1 MIPAAV
7 AVLNL
12 DAVQHNLSKVRSC
25 APSAK
30 IMAVIKANGYG
41 HGMLRIAK
49 ALQHVDAF
57 AVARVE
63 EGINLR
69 KAGIINRIAVL
80 EGFSCDEELEGLLHY
95 QLEPVVHSFTQ
106 LDILANTK
114 SLKPSSEGE
123 TPTAWLKIDTG
134 MNRLGFR
141 PADFK
146 VAYQRLSQCPIIKQ
160 PINLMTHFANADD
173 INDGKTLKQIN
184 LFNETVAGFSGEHSL
199 ANSAGILGWHESL
212 SDWVRPGV
220 MLYGISPF
228 PDSTGAQ
235 LGLKPVMALYS
246 RLIAVKQL
254 EVGDTVGYG
263 GSWICQKPTSLG
275 VVAIGY
281 GDGYPRY
288 AKVGTPVL
296 VNGQRVPLIGRVSMD
311 MITVDL
317 GSQIDAKPGDP
328 VTLWGENLSIEEIA
342 QWSDTIPYTLVC
354 GVTQRVELIEKR
366 NLGGKD
372 VDQHS
377 ESSIV
382 IR

>member
-1 MIPAAV
+1 MSLAAV

-12 DAVQHNLSKVRSC
+12 DAVQHNLAKVRSC
-25 APSAK
+25 APTAK

-49 ALQHVDAF
+49 ALQNVDAF
-57 AVARVE
+57 AVARVD
-63 EGINLR
+63 EGVGLR
-69 KAGIINRIAVL
+69 KAGFTNRIAVL
-80 EGFSCDEELEGLLHY
+80 EGFACAEELDELLCY
-95 QLEPVVHSFTQ
+95 QLESVVHSLTQ
-106 LDILANTK
+106 LDIFANTK
-114 SLKPSSEGE
+114 SLKPSPQREGWVRAD
-123 TPTAWLKIDTG
+123 PTVWLKIDTG
-134 MNRLGFR
+134 MNRLGFK

-146 VAYQRLSQCPIIKQ
+146 AAYQRLSQCPIIKQ

-173 INDGKTLKQIN
+173 INDGKTLKQIS
-184 LFNETVAGFSGEHSL
+184 LFNETVTGFSGERSL
-199 ANSAGILGWHESL
+199 ANSAGILAWKQSL

-228 PDSTGAQ
+228 PDSIGAQ
-235 LGLKPVMALYS
+235 LGLKPVMALHS
-246 RLIAVKQL
+246 RLIAVKSI

-263 GSWICQKPTSLG
+263 GSWICEKPTTLG

-296 VNGQRVPLIGRVSMD
+296 VNGQRVSLIGRVSMD

-317 GSQIDAKPGDP
+317 GIQTDAKHGDP
-328 VTLWGENLSIEEIA
+328 VTLWGEDLPVEEVA

-354 GVTQRVELIEKR
+354 GVTQRVQLVEK
-366 NLGGKD
+366 
-372 VDQHS
+372 
-377 ESSIV
+377 
-382 IR
+382 

>member
-1 MIPAAV
+1 MSLAAV

-25 APSAK
+25 APTAK

-49 ALQHVDAF
+49 ALQNVDAF
-57 AVARVE
+57 AVARVD
-63 EGINLR
+63 EGVGLR
-69 KAGIINRIAVL
+69 KAGFTNRIAVL
-80 EGFSCDEELEGLLHY
+80 EGFTCIEEFDELLCY
-95 QLEPVVHSFTQ
+95 QLEPVVHSLTQ
-106 LDILANTK
+106 LEIFEAVRLGETK
-114 SLKPSSEGE
+114 SAACFKNSRM
-123 TPTAWLKIDTG
+123 AVWLKIDTG
-134 MNRLGFR
+134 MNRLGFK
-141 PADFK
+141 PVDFK
-146 VAYQRLSQCPIIKQ
+146 AAYQRLSQCPIIKQ

-173 INDGKTLKQIN
+173 INDIKTLKQIS
-184 LFNETVAGFSGEHSL
+184 LFNETVAGFSGERSL
-199 ANSAGILGWHESL
+199 ANSAGILSWHESL

-228 PDSTGAQ
+228 PDSTGQQ
-235 LGLKPVMALYS
+235 LGLKLVMELHS
-246 RLIAVKQL
+246 RLIAVKSIDA
-254 EVGDTVGYG
+254 GDTVGYG
-263 GSWICQKPTSLG
+263 GSWICEKPITLG

-317 GSQIDAKPGDP
+317 ENQANAKPGDP
-328 VTLWGENLSIEEIA
+328 VTLWGEDLPVEEIA

-354 GVTQRVELIEKR
+354 GVTQRVQLVEK
-366 NLGGKD
+366 
-372 VDQHS
+372 
-377 ESSIV
+377 
-382 IR
+382 